1 MISRKMRL
9 WLSIKII
16 SILNSKLID
25 SNVTTVKKT
34 KQGQDSLYVTN
45 DARVIPTED
54 ITVSL
59 SSNDESEDTLQSIQV
74 ISIYV

>member
-59 SSNDESEDTLQSIQV
+59 SSNDESEDALQSIQV

>member
-1 MISRKMRL
+1 MRL

-59 SSNDESEDTLQSIQV
+59 SSNDESEDALQSIQV